1 MPKFVPLAP
10 CLIEGLGKEESYS
23 CSTCG
28 AIKIVHPWALS
39 LPPLPITASHF
50 LPSTI
55 NEGEEPVAPKC
66 GFLWKGKKTEGKET
80 GHPAKAF
87 TWSKE
92 EKTRFVER
100 MKEKEVQYKKKHWRN
115 YTYWIDKEFSI
126 YYTLSQDQYRW
137 RKWRREWKQRGNTIL
152 WNVSVFFHISL
163 INNEYY
169 SFTRAIKQ
177 PAIRISVNL
186 YRVFIRCLAGVRFN
200 IGVDFLIRLP
210 FGFLPPERWVVLGMF
225 IPVQY

>member
-1 MPKFVPLAP
+1 MIKSFPYIILFLKTNIDDAN
-10 CLIEGLGKEESYS
+10 GDESENSAVIPYS
-23 CSTCG
+23 G
-28 AIKIVHPWALS
+28 
-39 LPPLPITASHF
+39 
-50 LPSTI
+50 
-55 NEGEEPVAPKC
+55 
-66 GFLWKGKKTEGKET
+66 
-80 GHPAKAF
+80 
-87 TWSKE
+87 
-92 EKTRFVER
+92 
-100 MKEKEVQYKKKHWRN
+100 M
-115 YTYWIDKEFSI
+115 
-126 YYTLSQDQYRW
+126 
-137 RKWRREWKQRGNTIL
+137 
-152 WNVSVFFHISL
+152 SVFFFHISL